1 MLRNL
6 GKDVMKEEKNVK
18 VSIVI
23 PMYNVSDYI
32 SNCMKSV
39 TKQTYPNIECIIVND
54 CSTDDSVAKCESVIS
69 SYQGPIQFRILQ
81 HEHNRGVSAA
91 RNTGTE
97 AVTGQYIFYLDS
109 DDVISNDCIEKML
122 APMLKDETIEVVQ
135 GRSII
140 FKSKD
145 YDNLP
150 KGPDMQP
157 VDLVGRDLIEE
168 DFYDNHKWP
177 TGHRHIVGF
186 TVNKLMR
193 IDFIRNN
200 RLYYKEGQLWE
211 DLLWFIY
218 MINCVNHMYLIP
230 DLTYFYCKRP
240 NSITTGTI
248 PQKKIIEL
256 GHLYNEVANNFIP
269 EKNGRQAKNMYKAFL
284 NNYARNPEYKQFKSA
299 VKSIRKTLKA
309 NHFNKEVVIFT
320 VTEFLLRFKVFRAL
334 FRLTEKFF
342 RRK

>member
-1 MLRNL
+1 
-6 GKDVMKEEKNVK
+6 MKEETKVK

-32 SNCMKSV
+32 GNCIKSV

-81 HEHNRGVSAA
+81 HEQNRGVSAA

-97 AVTGQYIFYLDS
+97 AVTGQFIYYLDS
-109 DDVISNDCIEKML
+109 DDVISNDCIEKLL

-140 FKSKD
+140 FESKD

-150 KGPDMQP
+150 KGPVMQP
-157 VDLVGRDLIEE
+157 VDLVGRDLIQEE
-168 DFYDNHKWP
+168 YYDSHKWP
-177 TGHRHIVGF
+177 TGHRHIVVL
-186 TVNKLMR
+186 TINKLMR
-193 IDFIRNN
+193 IDFVRNN
-200 RLYYKEGQLWE
+200 RLKYKEGQLWE
-211 DLLWFIY
+211 DVLWFSY
-218 MINCVNHMYLIP
+218 FINSVNHMYLVP

-248 PQKKIIEL
+248 SQKKIIES
-256 GHLYNEVANNFIP
+256 GRVYNEIANNLIP

-284 NNYARNPEYKQFKSA
+284 NNYARNPEYKQFKPA
-299 VKSIRKTLKA
+299 VKSIKKTLEA
-309 NHFNKEVVIFT
+309 NDYKKDVVIFT

-334 FRLTEKFF
+334 FRLTEKIL
-342 RRK
+342 RRKK